1 MVYAEQGKDVLA
13 KNYISQS
20 IKMLEELKDYYA
32 ISDYLT
38 YMSDIYLKQND
49 WTTALN
55 YAQRSLEPAQRYGL
69 KDQISTSNLKLSELY
84 QKPVIL
90 LNPLNIIKIIS
101 FIGIALLISS
111 VQQMAD
117 LERIMKFHKNSL
129 KSIY

>member
-38 YMSDIYLKQND
+38 YMFDIYLKQND

-55 YAQRSLEPAQRYGL
+55 YAQRSL
-69 KDQISTSNLKLSELY
+69 N
-84 QKPVIL
+84 
-90 LNPLNIIKIIS
+90 
-101 FIGIALLISS
+101 
-111 VQQMAD
+111 
-117 LERIMKFHKNSL
+117 
-129 KSIY
+129 